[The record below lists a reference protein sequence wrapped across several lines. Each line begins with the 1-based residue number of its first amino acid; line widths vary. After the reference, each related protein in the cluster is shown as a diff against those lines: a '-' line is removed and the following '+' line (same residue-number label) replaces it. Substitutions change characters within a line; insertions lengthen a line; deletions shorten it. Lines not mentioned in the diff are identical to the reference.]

1 MIFFGYGL
9 AFGTAGLAC
18 LIGAHRARRIPD
30 RGTRRG
36 LGGLLALSGIWAFAQ
51 IAVLTLEGRSAK
63 VAVYM
68 IGLMVGFA
76 TVWAWLYFCFAY
88 SGRSLHRNRAAGRLA
103 LGIFGVV
110 LLVKLTNPIHHLY
123 FTTEWAAHPFAH
135 LAVQNHVLHWVTF
148 GLAYTLSAIGI
159 FVLFEFFAGIATN
172 TWPLVGLVGLTSLPA
187 LLNAAGHAT
196 DYLLDVGHEPL
207 GVAAF
212 AVGVLFVYDDEF
224 HDVRLA
230 GISEAPAIVIDEL
243 GQIRTCNREAAA
255 LFPSLR
261 AEVAGRSLEDVLPRL
276 ARARTGDPPL
286 LKLGEEAP
294 RYFSVFE
301 SRLGGVHTRPG
312 TLLLLNE
319 VTEQKRREAALRAAK
334 EEAEEAS
341 QLKSSIL
348 ANMKHEVQTPLTSML
363 SFAGVLMKNVSGQN
377 ERYVELVIRG
387 GERLKET
394 LDSVIRLSKLETGT
408 VEVDREDVDLTRVAK
423 TTTELLRPRAED
435 DDLRLSLD
443 VPDDPVTGMWDEDAL
458 FHIAENLLE
467 NALKFTPD
475 GGTVWVRVREE
486 RSTAVLEVEDTGIGI
501 GGEDR
506 SEIFEVFRQV
516 ERGSE
521 QDRSGSGLGLP
532 IVKKLVDGLDG
543 TIEVDSEI
551 GQGSCFTVRLPLA
564 RSISSSESTS
574 PDGEGASSHREC
586 SPERPADAGSAGD
599 ARSSTVG

>member
-1 MIFFGYGL
+1 
-9 AFGTAGLAC
+9 
-18 LIGAHRARRIPD
+18 
-30 RGTRRG
+30 
-36 LGGLLALSGIWAFAQ
+36 LALSGIWAFAQ

-586 SPERPADAGSAGD
+586 FPACSADAGSAGD

>member
-1 MIFFGYGL
+1 
-9 AFGTAGLAC
+9 
-18 LIGAHRARRIPD
+18 
-30 RGTRRG
+30 
-36 LGGLLALSGIWAFAQ
+36 
-51 IAVLTLEGRSAK
+51 
-63 VAVYM
+63 
-68 IGLMVGFA
+68 
-76 TVWAWLYFCFAY
+76 
-88 SGRSLHRNRAAGRLA
+88 
-103 LGIFGVV
+103 
-110 LLVKLTNPIHHLY
+110 VKLTNPIHHLY

-586 SPERPADAGSAGD
+586 FPACSADAGSAGD